1 MRIGSVAGTVCD
13 LRHRAAARTRAGSA
27 NSGRKRATGSLSS
40 KRPSSH
46 SIIAATEVIGLV
58 IE

>member
-1 MRIGSVAGTVCD
+1 MRIGSVAGSVTGSSAEP
-13 LRHRAAARTRAGSA
+13 LARPARLERREEAAI
-27 NSGRKRATGSLSS
+27 GSLSS

-46 SIIAATEVIGLV
+46 SIIAATDVTGLV